1 LAKIVSERVPVL
13 ACFLNGLEEE
23 AMKKLTFVFAAIA
36 AAALTGANAE
46 PLGVGTSVIQRV
58 PSDADPSRIGRD
70 LSLGCHRRMHS
81 ITSASSVSTRSSLWE
96 LRVSGVGLRVTRDPR
111 AFDRAFEVRI
121 TANELFGED
130 NHDRILLAP
139 KLLAK
144 SQAISA
150 NRSYEEAFRIRAVSS
165 QIGWKETSMADLIK
179 REIPAI
185 ELP

>member
-1 LAKIVSERVPVL
+1 MRKLA
-13 ACFLNGLEEE
+13 
-23 AMKKLTFVFAAIA
+23 FVFAAIA
-36 AAALTGANAE
+36 VAALTGANAE